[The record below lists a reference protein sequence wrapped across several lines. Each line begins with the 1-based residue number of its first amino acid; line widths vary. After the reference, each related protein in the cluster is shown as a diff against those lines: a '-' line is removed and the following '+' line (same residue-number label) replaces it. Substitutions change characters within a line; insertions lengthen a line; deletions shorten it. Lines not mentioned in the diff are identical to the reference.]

1 MNYHFQWTPVWR
13 AFPDLLPGLIM
24 TVQLTLLSFVLGSLI
39 AFVLAGG
46 KSSSNKS
53 AKAVCVTWIEIAR
66 NTPCLFQ
73 IYMAYFGLGAI
84 GVDVNS
90 FYAVLGAIT
99 FNTAGYLAEVIRGGI
114 DGVDPRQYRAGA
126 ALGMNRWQTF
136 SQIILPQLVPLI
148 LPGAGNQ
155 LIWSLLNTS
164 LGMVVGLQE
173 LTGATYTA
181 QSLTFRSFEFFIAT
195 AIVYYALAKLVT
207 LALYGAARLY
217 GGKRRVQS

>member
-1 MNYHFQWTPVWR
+1 MNYHFQWGPVWK
-13 AFPDLLPGLIM
+13 ALPELLPGLIM
-24 TVQLTLLSFVLGSLI
+24 TLELALLSFVLGALI
-39 AFVLAGG
+39 AFVLALG
-46 KSSSNKS
+46 KSSNNR
-53 AKAVCVTWIEIAR
+53 AARGICVTWIEIAR

-73 IYMAYFGLGAI
+73 IYMAYFGLGALGI
-84 GVDVNS
+84 DLDS

-114 DGVDPRQYRAGA
+114 EGIDQRQYRAGA

-136 SQIILPQLVPLI
+136 IRIILPQLVPLI

-181 QSLTFRSFEFFIAT
+181 QSLTFRSFEFFIIT
-195 AIVYYALAKLVT
+195 AVVYYLLAKLVT

-217 GGKRRVQS
+217 AGKRSIQA

>member
-1 MNYHFQWTPVWR
+1 MNYHFQWAPVWR

-39 AFVLAGG
+39 AFVLAWG

-53 AKAVCVTWIEIAR
+53 AKAACVTWIEIAR

-84 GVDVNS
+84 GVDLNS

-126 ALGMNRWQTF
+126 ALGMNRGQTF
-136 SQIILPQLVPLI
+136 SRIILPQLVPLI

-217 GGKRRVQS
+217 GGKRRVQT

>member
-24 TVQLTLLSFVLGSLI
+24 TLQLTLLSFALGALI
-39 AFVLAGG
+39 AFVLAWG
-46 KSSSNKS
+46 KTSSNKS
-53 AKAVCVTWIEIAR
+53 AKAICVAWIEIAR

-84 GVDVNS
+84 GVNVDS

-136 SQIILPQLVPLI
+136 SRIILPQLVPLI

-195 AIVYYALAKLVT
+195 AIVYYALAKIVT
-207 LALYGAARLY
+207 LALYGTARLY
-217 GGKRRVQS
+217 SGKRRVQA

>member
-1 MNYHFQWTPVWR
+1 LNYHFQWAPVWK
-13 AFPDLLPGLIM
+13 ALPDLWPGLMM
-24 TVQLTLLSFVLGSLI
+24 TIELTLLSFALGAVI
-39 AFVLAGG
+39 AFLLAWG
-46 KSSSNKS
+46 KSSANKT
-53 AKAVCVTWIEIAR
+53 AMALCVSWIEIAR

-73 IYMAYFGLGAI
+73 IYMAYFGLGAAGI
-84 GVDVNS
+84 NVDS

-114 DGVDPRQYRAGA
+114 EGIDPRQQRAGA
-126 ALGMNRWQTF
+126 ALGMDRWQTF
-136 SQIILPQLVPLI
+136 SRIILPQLVPLI

-181 QSLTFRSFEFFIAT
+181 QSLTFRSFEFFIVT
-195 AIVYYALAKLVT
+195 AVAYYALAKIVT
-207 LALYGAARLY
+207 LTLHAIARLY
-217 GGKRRVQS
+217 SGRGRAQA

>member
-1 MNYHFQWTPVWR
+1 LNYHFQWAPVWK

-24 TVQLTLLSFVLGSLI
+24 TLELTLLAFVLGSVI
-39 AFVLAGG
+39 AFVLTWG
-46 KSSSNKS
+46 KSSSNQF
-53 AKAVCVTWIEIAR
+53 AKGICVSWIEIAR

-73 IYMAYFGLGAI
+73 IYMAYFGLGAL

-114 DGVDPRQYRAGA
+114 EGVDPRQYRAGT
-126 ALGMNRWQTF
+126 ALGMNRRQTF
-136 SQIILPQLVPLI
+136 VRIILPQLVPLI

-195 AIVYYALAKLVT
+195 AIIYYVLAKLVT
-207 LALYGAARLY
+207 LMLYGAARLY
-217 GGKRRVQS
+217 GGKRRAQA

>member
-24 TVQLTLLSFVLGSLI
+24 TVQLTLLSFALGALI
-39 AFVLAGG
+39 AFVLAWG

-136 SQIILPQLVPLI
+136 SRIILPQLVPLI

-217 GGKRRVQS
+217 GGKRRVQA